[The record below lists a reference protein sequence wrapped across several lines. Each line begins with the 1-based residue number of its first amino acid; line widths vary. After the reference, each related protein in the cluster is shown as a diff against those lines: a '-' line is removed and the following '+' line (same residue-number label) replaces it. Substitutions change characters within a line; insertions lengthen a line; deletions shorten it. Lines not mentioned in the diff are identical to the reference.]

1 MAVASPYCFLLDK
14 RRRKRG
20 VPDWCKLIQRT
31 AFIRFHDW
39 GLRSFHPSS
48 QTRLPGPLRPTHCA
62 SRSGLKK
69 DATSHLSVALILG
82 LLLANQ
88 ELTRGALDTGGG
100 RHLLVRR
107 GLWVVVGPA
116 RMDRPERK
124 GRPGLAV
131 PDWLTMVGPP
141 EKEKKRKGERRA

>member
-1 MAVASPYCFLLDK
+1 MIGASGASILPHKLDF
-14 RRRKRG
+14 RVHCGR
-20 VPDWCKLIQRT
+20 LI
-31 AFIRFHDW
+31 APH
-39 GLRSFHPSS
+39 GL
-48 QTRLPGPLRPTHCA
+48 
-62 SRSGLKK
+62 
-69 DATSHLSVALILG
+69 LSVALILG